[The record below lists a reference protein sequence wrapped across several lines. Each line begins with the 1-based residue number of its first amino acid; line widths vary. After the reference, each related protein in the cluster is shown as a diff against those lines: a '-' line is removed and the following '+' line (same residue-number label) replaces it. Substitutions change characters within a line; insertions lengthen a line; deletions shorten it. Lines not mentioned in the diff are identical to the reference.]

1 MLDSDLALI
10 YGVTTGRLNEQVKR
24 NLRRFP
30 ADFMFRLT
38 MEEQRTLVSRIP
50 TANTRG
56 GRRKRAL
63 VFTQEG
69 VAMLSSALKSHRA
82 VQANVSIMRAFV
94 RYREAL
100 AVNPRLASKLEELE
114 DRIDVHDGEIGEILK
129 AIRGLIDVPRKR
141 ARRIG
146 FKAAPGRC

>member
-1 MLDSDLALI
+1 MLDSDLARI
-10 YGVTTGRLNEQVKR
+10 YGVTTARLNEQVKR
-24 NLRRFP
+24 NLSRFP

-38 MEEQRTLVSRIP
+38 PEEQRVLAFSSDALKIH
-50 TANTRG
+50 G
-56 GRRKRAL
+56 GRRKPSL

-69 VAMLSSALKSHRA
+69 AAMLSSVLKSQRA

-100 AVNPRLASKLEELE
+100 ALNPRLTSKLKELE
-114 DRIDVHDGEIGEILK
+114 ERIDIHDGAIGEILK
-129 AIRGLIDVPRKR
+129 AIRGLIAVPRKR

-146 FKAAPGRC
+146 FKPPPG